1 MSRIGK
7 NPISIPAGVEL
18 NIDGNVVTVKGKLGE
33 LSQEILNDITV
44 RIEGDTVILNR
55 PSDSKPHKA
64 AHGLYRSLVFNMIEG
79 VSKGWTKEL
88 ELVGVGYRAS
98 NQGQKLDLA
107 LGFSHNIVLELAPE
121 VKVETISEK
130 GKNPIVKLTSHD
142 KQLVGQVAAKI
153 RGFRKPEPYKGKGI
167 RFVGEI
173 IRRKAGKS
181 A

>member
-1 MSRIGK
+1 
-7 NPISIPAGVEL
+7 
-18 NIDGNVVTVKGKLGE
+18 
-33 LSQEILNDITV
+33 
-44 RIEGDTVILNR
+44 
-55 PSDSKPHKA
+55 
-64 AHGLYRSLVFNMIEG
+64 MIEG

-107 LGFSHNIVLELAPE
+107 LGFSHNIVISIAPE
-121 VKVETISEK
+121 VKVETVSDK
-130 GKNPIVKLTSHD
+130 GKNPKIKLTSHD

-153 RGFRKPEPYKGKGI
+153 RSMRKPEPYKGKGI